1 MSNIVSRTVEVCV
14 FKMEEDGPK
23 YLLLKRSAEDS
34 LYPGMWQFMTGTMN
48 EGEHAVK
55 AAIREFREETGLEV
69 ARCWVVPYVNS
80 FYVAATDTVHTSPFF
95 AVEVD
100 PRDQPRLSR
109 EHQEYAWCTLE
120 DARRRLVWPGQRYGL
135 QIVDEYIVGK
145 QEASRL
151 LSLSV

>member
-1 MSNIVSRTVEVCV
+1 VSNIVSRTVEVCV

-23 YLLLKRSAEDS
+23 YLLLKRSLGDS
-34 LYPGMWQFMTGTMN
+34 LYPGMWQLVTGTMK

-55 AAIREFREETGLEV
+55 AAVREFREETGLEV

-80 FYVAATDTVHTSPFF
+80 FYVAANDTVHVSPLF

-100 PRDQPRLSR
+100 PQDQVRLSP
-109 EHQEYAWCTLE
+109 EHQEYGWCTLE
-120 DARRRLVWPGQRYGL
+120 DARLRLVWPGQRHGL
-135 QIVDEYIVGK
+135 QIVDEYIVGN